1 MKKTK
6 YEEVAENLLRKIN
19 AGAYR
24 GGKLPS
30 MSAIAGEYGVNLQTA
45 NRAVKFLEQRGIVSC
60 FTGKKGTVI
69 NAARAKLTAGD
80 GIFAANQVFGGRMRT
95 RIRFVHNYLNGK
107 MQDCFQECVRRFT
120 RQYPWTEVE
129 IFPVDTLGRI
139 ESGEF
144 PCDTVLLSGRDVR
157 SLARR
162 GKLRDL
168 NGYPR
173 LAGTDESEFCPGL
186 WSSCRWEGVLY
197 AVPFSWSVPLKG
209 ERGGQ
214 SVFSWREP
222 EPVNES
228 GLFSIGFY
236 SLLCLFLGEPFSGG
250 FFRDK
255 EKGLHELLEF
265 IRKLCV
271 SPDGKLTFWDDPG
284 ALRNFDAE
292 KGRFLCGYY
301 STINT
306 MIGQRKNWRYA
317 PLPPYPGGRNI
328 MATECL
334 AVSAGTGA
342 LPESLL
348 WLKFLQSPEAQRVFM
363 ASPSFL
369 PARRALL
376 REMPAELVSTLE
388 KAAENAVQPQLS
400 SNGLYRLYS
409 CVYPLLE
416 RYFSGEIREKQ
427 VIPRILELLREEI
440 VLDDLQESSPIWQRQ
455 K

>member
-1 MKKTK
+1 MKRTK

-19 AGAYR
+19 GGAFR

-60 FTGKKGTVI
+60 FTGKRGTVI
-69 NAARAKLTAGD
+69 DAARAKLSAAVSGD
-80 GIFAANQVFGGRMRT
+80 GTFVVDQVFGGRLRT

-107 MQDCFQECVRRFT
+107 IQSCFQECVRRFT
-120 RQYPWTEVE
+120 QHYPWTEIE
-129 IFPVDTLGRI
+129 IVPVDTLGRI
-139 ESGEF
+139 ENGEF
-144 PCDTVLLSGRDVR
+144 PCDALLLSGRDVR

-173 LAGTDESEFCPGL
+173 LAGTDESEFFPGL
-186 WSSCRWEGVLY
+186 WGNCRWEGNLY
-197 AVPFSWSVPLKG
+197 AVPFSWSVPLKS
-209 ERGGQ
+209 ERGGR
-214 SVFSWREP
+214 SVFSWQDP
-222 EPVNES
+222 EPVGNDS

-236 SLLCLFLGEPFSGG
+236 SLLCLFLGEPFSGD

-271 SPDGKLTFWDDPG
+271 SHDGKLTFWDDPE
-284 ALRNFDAE
+284 ALRHFDAE
-292 KGRFLCGYY
+292 KSRFLCGYY

-306 MIGQRKNWRYA
+306 VIGQRKSWCYA
-317 PLPPYPGGRNI
+317 PLPLYPGGRNI

-348 WLKFLQSPEAQRVFM
+348 WLKFLQSAEAQRIFM
-363 ASPSFL
+363 EGPSFL

-376 REMPAELVSTLE
+376 REMPADLTATLE

-400 SNGLYRLYS
+400 SGGLYRLYS
-409 CVYPLLE
+409 GVYPLLE
-416 RYFSGEIREKQ
+416 RYFSGEIREKN
-427 VIPRILELLREEI
+427 VIPRILEMLHEEI
-440 VLDDLQESSPIWQRQ
+440 VLDDL
-455 K
+455 